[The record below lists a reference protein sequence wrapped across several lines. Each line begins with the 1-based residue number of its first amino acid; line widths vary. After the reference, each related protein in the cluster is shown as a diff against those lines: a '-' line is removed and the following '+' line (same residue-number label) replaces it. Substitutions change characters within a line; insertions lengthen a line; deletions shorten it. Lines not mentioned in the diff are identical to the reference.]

1 MSNSCSLKNIN
12 NMADVKNLDGSQK
25 FITHNYVANA
35 APVEYYAQIGR
46 VIHKAKSTGHGNIAG
61 KKAPT

>member
-25 FITHNYVANA
+25 FITNNYEANA
-35 APVEYYAQIGR
+35 ATFEYYAQIGR
-46 VIHKAKSTGHGNIAG
+46 AVHKAKSTGHAYIAG
-61 KKAPT
+61 KQAPT